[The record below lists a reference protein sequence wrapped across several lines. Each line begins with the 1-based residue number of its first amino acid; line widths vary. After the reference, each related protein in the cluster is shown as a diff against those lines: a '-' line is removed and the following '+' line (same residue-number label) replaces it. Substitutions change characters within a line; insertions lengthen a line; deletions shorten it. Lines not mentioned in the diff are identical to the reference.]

1 MSAAGITYSRHVQ
14 LSLGSSQQTGSPIGD
29 VLHCTYRDVYGPV
42 LSEIDVGVFV
52 RAHLH
57 RSQGPHILP
66 SRATGIPSLPV
77 GSSRPLIGQSVRS
90 SCPYRCHFGT
100 NIHLVDHLS
109 IRCIHWSIRLSI
121 FYRKASWQRPC
132 ITHWTGSSTCRRIY
146 ILLRLPVFWAIGHL
160 PDTSGSKAFATIYGF
175 SLTYRSRSE
184 RLSSSAACSPAS
196 LSLPCLGQSLNRPG
210 PVLQGSQERPRRMF
224 G

>member
-14 LSLGSSQQTGSPIGD
+14 LSLGSSQQTGSPVG
-29 VLHCTYRDVYGPV
+29 VLLHCTYRDVYGPV

-109 IRCIHWSIRLSI
+109 IRCIHLLQEGILAATLHYSLDRLQ
-121 FYRKASWQRPC
+121 YLPTHLHLTQVARLLGDWAS
-132 ITHWTGSSTCRRIY
+132 S
-146 ILLRLPVFWAIGHL
+146 GHL
-160 PDTSGSKAFATIYGF
+160 WFEGICHH
-175 SLTYRSRSE
+175 LW
-184 RLSSSAACSPAS
+184 
-196 LSLPCLGQSLNRPG
+196 
-210 PVLQGSQERPRRMF
+210 V
-224 G
+224 

>member
-66 SRATGIPSLPV
+66 SRATGIPSWASEGSGVHSSVTTRVPLLGGHTHLPV
-77 GSSRPLIGQSVRS
+77 DESANPAVTLIG
-90 SCPYRCHFGT
+90 
-100 NIHLVDHLS
+100 
-109 IRCIHWSIRLSI
+109 
-121 FYRKASWQRPC
+121 
-132 ITHWTGSSTCRRIY
+132 
-146 ILLRLPVFWAIGHL
+146 
-160 PDTSGSKAFATIYGF
+160 
-175 SLTYRSRSE
+175 
-184 RLSSSAACSPAS
+184 PAS
-196 LSLPCLGQSLNRPG
+196 SFLA
-210 PVLQGSQERPRRMF
+210 
-224 G
+224 

>member
-29 VLHCTYRDVYGPV
+29 VLHCIYRDVYGPV

-132 ITHWTGSSTCRRIY
+132 ITHWTGSSTCRRIVPRVHGS
-146 ILLRLPVFWAIGHL
+146 LRPKGSTSYSGCPSSGRLGIFRTPLVRRHL
-160 PDTSGSKAFATIYGF
+160 PPSMGLA
-175 SLTYRSRSE
+175 
-184 RLSSSAACSPAS
+184 
-196 LSLPCLGQSLNRPG
+196 
-210 PVLQGSQERPRRMF
+210 
-224 G
+224 